1 MATLMPSSMISFAAV
16 AIAMRPEAHCRST
29 DMPATLVGSPA
40 RKAHWRATLK
50 PCDPLLERRAHHHV
64 VDLAGLDGGALER
77 ALDRVPAERLRLGV
91 VERAAI
97 GLADRRA
104 RG

>member
-1 MATLMPSSMISFAAV
+1 MVTLMPSSMISFAAV

-29 DMPATLVGSPA
+29 DMPATLVGRPA
-40 RKAHWRATLK
+40 RSSALARDIAALRA
-50 PCDPLLERRAHHHV
+50 LLERRAHHHV
-64 VDLAGLDGGALER
+64 VDLAGIDGGALKR
-77 ALDRVPAERLRLGV
+77 VRDRMAAQRLGLRV

>member
-50 PCDPLLERRAHHHV
+50 PCDPCWSAAPITTSSTSPGSTEARSSA
-64 VDLAGLDGGALER
+64 LAIACPPSVWAWVSLNAPR
-77 ALDRVPAERLRLGV
+77 
-91 VERAAI
+91 
-97 GLADRRA
+97 
-104 RG
+104 